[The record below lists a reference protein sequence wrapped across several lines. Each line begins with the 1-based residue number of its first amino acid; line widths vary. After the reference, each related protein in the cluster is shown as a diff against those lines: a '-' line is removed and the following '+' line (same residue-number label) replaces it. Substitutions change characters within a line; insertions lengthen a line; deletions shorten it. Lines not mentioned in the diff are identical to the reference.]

1 MIAEDLFCAFNM
13 LWQLD
18 LSHLSSSS
26 RHPAPPVLHP
36 STLLL
41 LHTRCSVLPYYQRMC
56 QRFEKQFHAMT
67 HQPLLT
73 THNILQ
79 QGSGQACF
87 QRLVVGAGV
96 CSYASRRFQPDIMA
110 FRFRLFRDYVAGVQ
124 RYWTQSG
131 DHPDHI
137 SLLLGRAAV
146 EERLFVTLLVVI
158 KPERPMLGIERALA
172 AVVGS
177 GRYRRPRVSGSLAV
191 LHAYSFAQQLE
202 MIGQTQVWVSG
213 IGTNLMPALF
223 LPAGAVVLVYSQ
235 PAPLLWQV
243 TEQLCQSLRLAYDAI
258 KALLRLY

>member
-1 MIAEDLFCAFNM
+1 M
-13 LWQLD
+13 
-18 LSHLSSSS
+18 
-26 RHPAPPVLHP
+26 
-36 STLLL
+36 
-41 LHTRCSVLPYYQRMC
+41 
-56 QRFEKQFHAMT
+56 
-67 HQPLLT
+67 
-73 THNILQ
+73 
-79 QGSGQACF
+79 
-87 QRLVVGAGV
+87 
-96 CSYASRRFQPDIMA
+96 ASRRFQPDIMA

-137 SLLLGRAAV
+137 SLLLGRAVAV
-146 EERLFVTLLVVI
+146 EKHSLFVKLLVVI

-177 GRYRRPRVSGSLAV
+177 GRYRQPRVLGSLAV

-235 PAPLLWQV
+235 PAPMLWQV
-243 TEQLCQSLRLAYDAI
+243 TEQLCQSLRLAHGAI
-258 KALLRLY
+258 KALLRLPLKAL